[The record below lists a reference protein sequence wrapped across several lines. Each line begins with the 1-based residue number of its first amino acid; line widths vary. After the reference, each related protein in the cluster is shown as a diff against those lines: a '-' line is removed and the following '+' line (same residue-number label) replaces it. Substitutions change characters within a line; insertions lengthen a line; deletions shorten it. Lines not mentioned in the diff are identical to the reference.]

1 MNSSMTEV
9 EMLNSIIENIK
20 TEWSGK
26 FKGKTD
32 EEITKVVNDYL
43 TYNDYKNMSEG
54 EWDEHYLLESIY
66 EIEKI
71 LEEKI
76 LEEKI
81 LEEKKINKHKSIALI
96 ATFNKTIP
104 QYLIEL
110 LNEAKN
116 DLEEINK

>member
-1 MNSSMTEV
+1 MTEV

-20 TEWSGK
+20 TEWIGK
-26 FKGKTD
+26 FKGITD

-76 LEEKI
+76 LEEK
-81 LEEKKINKHKSIALI
+81 KINKHKSIALI

>member
-1 MNSSMTEV
+1 MTEV

-43 TYNDYKNMSEG
+43 TYNDYKNMSDG

-96 ATFNKTIP
+96 ATFNKTLP

>member
-1 MNSSMTEV
+1 MTEV

-71 LEEKI
+71 LEEK
-76 LEEKI
+76 
-81 LEEKKINKHKSIALI
+81 KINKHKSIALI